1 MWKGRG
7 RTRQSE
13 KLSSTSTKASA
24 QLLESF
30 SEELGRPFR
39 VDFGGDEDV
48 GLSYSAI
55 RQIIRCKLVPKREG
69 TVRPR
74 AGSEGTDS
82 CGLSSDS
89 TPSIWE
95 NKVLIL
101 EDRSGQ
107 HDTAAVTSTV
117 FMLMSLFGL

>member
-24 QLLESF
+24 QALESF

-39 VDFGGDEDV
+39 VDSLGGDDV
-48 GLSYSAI
+48 GLSYSRI
-55 RQIIRCKLVPKREG
+55 RQTSDASWSPKREG

-74 AGSEGTDS
+74 AGSGGD
-82 CGLSSDS
+82 
-89 TPSIWE
+89 
-95 NKVLIL
+95 
-101 EDRSGQ
+101 
-107 HDTAAVTSTV
+107 
-117 FMLMSLFGL
+117 